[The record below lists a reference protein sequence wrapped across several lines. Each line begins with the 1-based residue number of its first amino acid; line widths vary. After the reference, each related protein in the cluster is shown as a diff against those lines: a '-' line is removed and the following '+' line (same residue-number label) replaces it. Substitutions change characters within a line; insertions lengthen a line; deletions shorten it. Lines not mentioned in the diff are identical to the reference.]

1 MSLSLSD
8 LLIATFGIPM
18 DFTAALTF
26 GWKMGEA
33 ACVFTG
39 FVLTFLGNIKNPYHR
54 KYRSLDH
61 CHFLLVKIN
70 PNQSL
75 IHCCSPRDVLHEHL
89 ELYCILSLDF
99 SSF

>member
-39 FVLTFLGNIKNPYHR
+39 FVLTFLGNIKNP
-54 KYRSLDH
+54 
-61 CHFLLVKIN
+61 
-70 PNQSL
+70 
-75 IHCCSPRDVLHEHL
+75 
-89 ELYCILSLDF
+89 
-99 SSF
+99 